1 MGDTMS
7 EKVVLVGID
16 PANMF
21 VVAAA
26 KQVTQDPLYWP
37 SQDYPDREVWLAKR
51 RAQRDKPVPR
61 VIYSQRQ
68 PLALGINAAKR
79 MADGKGN
86 PKHTR
91 GKEIVKHRH
100 DYYRQRYEGEL

>member
-1 MGDTMS
+1 MVYAIMTF
-7 EKVVLVGID
+7 ID
-16 PANMF
+16 PAAPEV

-26 KQVTQDPLYWP
+26 KQVRQDELYWP

-51 RAQRDKPVPR
+51 AAQRDKPAPR

-68 PLALGINAAKR
+68 PLAIGINAAKR

-91 GKEIVKHRH
+91 GHKIVKHRH
-100 DYYRQRYEGEL
+100 AYYQQRSEGKS